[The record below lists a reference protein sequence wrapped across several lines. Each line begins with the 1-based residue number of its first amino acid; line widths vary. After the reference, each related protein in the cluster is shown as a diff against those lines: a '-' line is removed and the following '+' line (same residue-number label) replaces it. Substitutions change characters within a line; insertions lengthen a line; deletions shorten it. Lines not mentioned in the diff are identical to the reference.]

1 MLTFRRRWVLDCEGG
16 LGDSSHTLKAGPCGR
31 PPAAAVLSSACG
43 TTLADECT
51 RSWVAMMA
59 ECFIIM
65 PITTPAEYLSRFN
78 GDKAHFEHT
87 LDHLFKP
94 AVEDAGLEP
103 IAPIAYGADLI
114 HAEIIRHLES
124 SELVLCDISC
134 TNPNVFFE
142 LGIRT
147 AVDKPVALVR
157 DNFTVDIPFDTSIVN
172 FHTYDASLAPWLLP
186 TEVKKLS
193 SHIKASAKRSGGRN
207 PLWRYFGLTTR
218 GAFTPEESPLEAK
231 IDLVLQQLRD
241 VAERT
246 QAGYIEEPE
255 SAPSRPSEREE
266 YDILWSKVVPE
277 LQAIASAMGVDYRG
291 LRKGDL
297 IDAIIAKAQGVEYE
311 RPQR

>member
-1 MLTFRRRWVLDCEGG
+1 
-16 LGDSSHTLKAGPCGR
+16 
-31 PPAAAVLSSACG
+31 
-43 TTLADECT
+43 
-51 RSWVAMMA
+51 MMA

-65 PITTPAEYLSRFN
+65 PITTPADFLPRFN

-94 AVEDAGLEP
+94 AVEDAGFEP
-103 IAPIAYGADLI
+103 ISPIAYGADLI

-157 DNFTVDIPFDTSIVN
+157 DNFTTDIPFDTSIVN

-186 TEVKKLS
+186 MEVKKLS
-193 SHIKASAKRSGGRN
+193 SHIKASSKRSKGRN

-218 GAFTPEESPLEAK
+218 GAFRPEESPLEAK
-231 IDLVLQQLRD
+231 IDLVLHQLRD

-246 QAGYIEEPE
+246 QAGYIEESE
-255 SAPSRPSEREE
+255 SARTAPRPTRGRPPARDEDSAR
-266 YDILWSKVVPE
+266 DILSTKVVPE
-277 LQAIASAMGVDYRG
+277 LQAIASSMGVDYRG
-291 LRKGDL
+291 LRKADL
-297 IDAIIAKAQGVEYE
+297 IDAIIAKAEGLEYE
-311 RPQR
+311 APQR